1 MQKLLKLKV
10 LITIALLSCFINLYP
25 NDYHIS
31 STGEVVQED
40 SVFISYNDLKVVN
53 GKLIELKYE
62 KETNNIL
69 RTIIRN
75 DSLIIDTLIID
86 NIRLTSDIQKLN
98 KSNKKYKKQRNVGFG
113 IGIVGIIITSLVL
126 IK

>member
-1 MQKLLKLKV
+1 M
-10 LITIALLSCFINLYP
+10 IALLSCSINLYA
-25 NDYHIS
+25 NNYHIP

-40 SVFISYNDLKVVN
+40 SVLISYNDLKVVN

-75 DSLIIDTLIID
+75 DSLIIDTLTID
-86 NIRLTSDIQKLN
+86 NIRLKSDIQRLN

-113 IGIVGIIITSLVL
+113 VGIIGIITTALML

>member
-1 MQKLLKLKV
+1 M
-10 LITIALLSCFINLYP
+10 ITIVLLSYFINLYA
-25 NDYHIS
+25 NNYHIP

-40 SVFISYNDLKVVN
+40 SVLISYNDLKVVN
-53 GKLIELKYE
+53 GKLVELKYK

-75 DSLIIDTLIID
+75 DSLVIDTLTID
-86 NIRLTSDIQKLN
+86 NLRLTTEIQTLN

-113 IGIVGIIITSLVL
+113 IGIAGIVATIFML

>member
-1 MQKLLKLKV
+1 M
-10 LITIALLSCFINLYP
+10 IALLSYSINLYA

-40 SVFISYNDLKVVN
+40 SVLISYNDLKVVN

-62 KETNNIL
+62 KETNNVL

-75 DSLIIDTLIID
+75 DSLIIDTLTI
-86 NIRLTSDIQKLN
+86 NNLRLTSDVQILN
-98 KSNKKYKKQRNVGFG
+98 KSNKKYKKQRNIGFG
-113 IGIVGIIITSLVL
+113 IGIAGIITTILIL

>member
-1 MQKLLKLKV
+1 MIVLLNYS
-10 LITIALLSCFINLYP
+10 INSYSDTIN
-25 NDYHIS
+25 NS
-31 STGEVVQED
+31 STGELEQKD
-40 SVFISYNDLKVVN
+40 SVFISYDDLKVVN

-75 DSLIIDTLIID
+75 DSLIIDTLTVD
-86 NIRLTSDIQKLN
+86 NLRLTSEVQTLN

-113 IGIVGIIITSLVL
+113 IGIVGIITTILML

>member
-1 MQKLLKLKV
+1 M
-10 LITIALLSCFINLYP
+10 ITIVLLSYSINLYA
-25 NDYHIS
+25 NNYHIS

-40 SVFISYNDLKVVN
+40 SVCISYDDLKVVN

-75 DSLIIDTLIID
+75 DSLIIDTLTIK

-98 KSNKKYKKQRNVGFG
+98 KSNKKYKKQRNIGFG
-113 IGIVGIIITSLVL
+113 VGIIGIIITSLML

>member
-1 MQKLLKLKV
+1 M
-10 LITIALLSCFINLYP
+10 IALLSCSINLYA
-25 NDYHIS
+25 NNYHIP

-40 SVFISYNDLKVVN
+40 SVLISYNDLKVVN
-53 GKLIELKYE
+53 GKLVELKYK

-75 DSLIIDTLIID
+75 DSLVIDTLTID
-86 NIRLTSDIQKLN
+86 NLRLTTEIQTLN
-98 KSNKKYKKQRNVGFG
+98 KSNKKYKKQRNAGFG
-113 IGIVGIIITSLVL
+113 IGIAGIIATILML

>member
-1 MQKLLKLKV
+1 M
-10 LITIALLSCFINLYP
+10 IALLSCSINLYA
-25 NDYHIS
+25 NNYHIP

-40 SVFISYNDLKVVN
+40 SVLISYNDLKVVN

-75 DSLIIDTLIID
+75 DSLIIDTLTIY

-98 KSNKKYKKQRNVGFG
+98 KTNKKYKKQRNIGFG
-113 IGIVGIIITSLVL
+113 VGIVSIIITSLML

>member
-1 MQKLLKLKV
+1 M
-10 LITIALLSCFINLYP
+10 IALLSYSINLYA
-25 NDYHIS
+25 NNYHIS
-31 STGEVVQED
+31 STGEVVQKD
-40 SVFISYNDLKVVN
+40 SVLISYNDLKVVN

-69 RTIIRN
+69 RKIIRN
-75 DSLIIDTLIID
+75 DSLSIDTLTTD
-86 NIRLTSDIQKLN
+86 NIKLISNVQTLN

-113 IGIVGIIITSLVL
+113 IGIVGIITTILML

>member
-1 MQKLLKLKV
+1 M
-10 LITIALLSCFINLYP
+10 ITIVLLSCFINLYA

-40 SVFISYNDLKVVN
+40 SVLISYNDLKVVN

-75 DSLIIDTLIID
+75 DSLIIDTLTVD
-86 NIRLTSDIQKLN
+86 NLRLSSEVQTLN
-98 KSNKKYKKQRNVGFG
+98 KSNKKYKKQRNTGFG
-113 IGIVGIIITSLVL
+113 IGITGIIVTILML

>member
-1 MQKLLKLKV
+1 M
-10 LITIALLSCFINLYP
+10 IALLSCSINLYA
-25 NDYHIS
+25 NNYHIP

-40 SVFISYNDLKVVN
+40 SVLISYNDLKVVN

-75 DSLIIDTLIID
+75 DSLIIDTLTID
-86 NIRLTSDIQKLN
+86 NIRLTSNIQTLN
-98 KSNKKYKKQRNVGFG
+98 NTNKRYKKQRNVGFG
-113 IGIVGIIITSLVL
+113 IGIAGIVATIFML

>member
-10 LITIALLSCFINLYP
+10 LITIVLLSCFINLYA

-31 STGEVVQED
+31 STGEVIQED
-40 SVFISYNDLKVVN
+40 SVFISYDDLKVVN

-75 DSLIIDTLIID
+75 DSLIIDTLTID

-98 KSNKKYKKQRNVGFG
+98 KANKKYKRQRNVGFG
-113 IGIVGIIITSLVL
+113 VGIIGIIITSLML

>member
-1 MQKLLKLKV
+1 M
-10 LITIALLSCFINLYP
+10 IALLSCSINLYA
-25 NDYHIS
+25 NNYHIP

-40 SVFISYNDLKVVN
+40 SVLISYNDLKVVN

-75 DSLIIDTLIID
+75 DSLIIDTLTID
-86 NIRLTSDIQKLN
+86 NIRLTSKVKILN

-113 IGIVGIIITSLVL
+113 IGIAGIIVTILML

>member
-1 MQKLLKLKV
+1 M
-10 LITIALLSCFINLYP
+10 ITIALLSCFINLYA
-25 NDYHIS
+25 NNYHIS

-40 SVFISYNDLKVVN
+40 SVLISYNDLKVVN
-53 GKLIELKYE
+53 SKLIELKYE

-75 DSLIIDTLIID
+75 DSLVIDTLTID
-86 NIRLTSDIQKLN
+86 NLRLTTEVQTLN
-98 KSNKKYKKQRNVGFG
+98 KSNKKYKKQRNVGFS
-113 IGIVGIIITSLVL
+113 IGIAGIVATVLML

>member
-1 MQKLLKLKV
+1 M
-10 LITIALLSCFINLYP
+10 ITIVLLSCFINLYS
-25 NDYHIS
+25 NDYYIP

-40 SVFISYNDLKVVN
+40 SVFISYDDLKVVN

-69 RTIIRN
+69 RTIIKN
-75 DSLIIDTLIID
+75 DSLIIDTLTID
-86 NIRLTSDIQKLN
+86 NIRLTSDIKHLI
-98 KSNKKYKKQRNVGFG
+98 KSNKKYKKQRNIGVGVG
-113 IGIVGIIITSLVL
+113 IIGIIITSLIL

>member
-1 MQKLLKLKV
+1 M
-10 LITIALLSCFINLYP
+10 ITIVLLSCSINLYA
-25 NDYHIS
+25 NDYHIP

-40 SVFISYNDLKVVN
+40 SVLISYNDLKVVN

-75 DSLIIDTLIID
+75 DSLIIDTLTIN

-113 IGIVGIIITSLVL
+113 VGIIGIIITSLML

>member
-1 MQKLLKLKV
+1 M
-10 LITIALLSCFINLYP
+10 IALLSYSINLYA

-40 SVFISYNDLKVVN
+40 SILVSYNDLKVVN

-75 DSLIIDTLIID
+75 DSLIIDTLTTD
-86 NIRLTSDIQKLN
+86 NIRLISNVQTLN

-113 IGIVGIIITSLVL
+113 IGIIGIIITSLVL

>member
-1 MQKLLKLKV
+1 M
-10 LITIALLSCFINLYP
+10 IALLSCSTNLYA
-25 NDYHIS
+25 NDYHNS
-31 STGEVVQED
+31 FTGEVVQED
-40 SVFISYNDLKVVN
+40 SVLVSYDDLKVVN

-75 DSLIIDTLIID
+75 DSLIIDTLTVN
-86 NIRLTSDIQKLN
+86 NIRLTSDIQLLN

-113 IGIVGIIITSLVL
+113 IGIMGVIVAIIML

>member
-1 MQKLLKLKV
+1 M
-10 LITIALLSCFINLYP
+10 IALLSCSINLYA

-31 STGEVVQED
+31 STGKVVKED
-40 SVFISYNDLKVVN
+40 SVLVSYNDLKVVN
-53 GKLIELKYE
+53 SKLIELKYE

-75 DSLIIDTLIID
+75 DSLIIDTLTI
-86 NIRLTSDIQKLN
+86 NNLRLTSEVKTLN
-98 KSNKKYKKQRNVGFG
+98 KSNKKYKKQRNTGFG
-113 IGIVGIIITSLVL
+113 IGIVGIITTILML

>member
-1 MQKLLKLKV
+1 M
-10 LITIALLSCFINLYP
+10 IALLSYSINLYA

-40 SVFISYNDLKVVN
+40 SVLVSYNDLKVVN

-75 DSLIIDTLIID
+75 DSLIIDTLTID
-86 NIRLTSDIQKLN
+86 NIRLANDIQRLN
-98 KSNKKYKKQRNVGFG
+98 KANKKYKKQRNIGFG
-113 IGIVGIIITSLVL
+113 VGMTGIITIILML

>member
-1 MQKLLKLKV
+1 M
-10 LITIALLSCFINLYP
+10 IALLSCSINLYA

-40 SVFISYNDLKVVN
+40 SILISYNDLKVVN

-75 DSLIIDTLIID
+75 DSLIIDTLTID
-86 NIRLTSDIQKLN
+86 NIRLANDIQRLN
-98 KSNKKYKKQRNVGFG
+98 KLNKKYKKQRNIGFG
-113 IGIVGIIITSLVL
+113 IGITGIITTILML

>member
-1 MQKLLKLKV
+1 M
-10 LITIALLSCFINLYP
+10 IALLSYSINLYA

-40 SVFISYNDLKVVN
+40 SVLISYNDLKVVN
-53 GKLIELKYE
+53 SKLIELKYE

-69 RTIIRN
+69 KSIIRN
-75 DSLIIDTLIID
+75 DSLIIDTLVID
-86 NIRLTSDIQKLN
+86 NTKLN
-98 KSNKKYKKQRNVGFG
+98 SNIQTLNKTNKKYKKQRNAGFG
-113 IGIVGIIITSLVL
+113 IGIIGIVATIFML

>member
-1 MQKLLKLKV
+1 M
-10 LITIALLSCFINLYP
+10 ITIVLLNCFINLYA

-40 SVFISYNDLKVVN
+40 SVFISYDDLKVVN
-53 GKLIELKYE
+53 SKLIELKYE

-75 DSLIIDTLIID
+75 DSLIIDTLTID
-86 NIRLTSDIQKLN
+86 NIRLTSNIQKLN
-98 KSNKKYKKQRNVGFG
+98 KSNKKYKKQRNIGFCVG
-113 IGIVGIIITSLVL
+113 IIGIIITSLML

>member
-1 MQKLLKLKV
+1 M
-10 LITIALLSCFINLYP
+10 IALLSCSINLYA

-31 STGEVVQED
+31 STGEVVRED
-40 SVFISYNDLKVVN
+40 SVLISYDDLKVVN

-75 DSLIIDTLIID
+75 DSLIIDTLTV
-86 NIRLTSDIQKLN
+86 NNFKLTSEVQTLN
-98 KSNKKYKKQRNVGFG
+98 KSNNKYKKQRNVGFCV
-113 IGIVGIIITSLVL
+113 GIVGIIATILMI

>member
-1 MQKLLKLKV
+1 MIV
-10 LITIALLSCFINLYP
+10 LLSYSINLYA

-31 STGEVVQED
+31 STGEVTEED
-40 SVFISYNDLKVVN
+40 SVSISYTDLKIVN
-53 GKLIELKYE
+53 SKLIELKYE

-75 DSLIIDTLIID
+75 DSLIIDTLTVD
-86 NIRLTSDIQKLN
+86 NLRLTSEVQTLN

-113 IGIVGIIITSLVL
+113 IGIAGIITTILIL

>member
-1 MQKLLKLKV
+1 M
-10 LITIALLSCFINLYP
+10 ITIVLLSCFINLYA
-25 NDYHIS
+25 NNYHIS

-40 SVFISYNDLKVVN
+40 SVLISYNDLKVVN
-53 GKLIELKYE
+53 SKLIELKYE

-69 RTIIRN
+69 RTIIIN
-75 DSLIIDTLIID
+75 DSLIIDTLTID
-86 NIRLTSDIQKLN
+86 NLRLTTEIQTLN

-113 IGIVGIIITSLVL
+113 VGIAGIISTILML

>member
-1 MQKLLKLKV
+1 M
-10 LITIALLSCFINLYP
+10 IALLSCFINLYA
-25 NDYHIS
+25 NNYHIS
-31 STGEVVQED
+31 STGEVIQED
-40 SVFISYNDLKVVN
+40 SVLISYNDLKVVN

-69 RTIIRN
+69 RNIIRN
-75 DSLIIDTLIID
+75 DSLIIDTLTID
-86 NIRLTSDIQKLN
+86 NLRLTSEVKTLN

-113 IGIVGIIITSLVL
+113 IGIVGIITTILML